1 MHPLVTFIIIPIFA
15 LANAS
20 VSLHIDMESLFSTN
34 IFWGVSLGLLIGKFV
49 GVVGFTLLLITLKI
63 ASFPRGMNIKNLMGV
78 GLLASIGFTM
88 SLFVTSLAFRN
99 EIYITQAKMGIFA
112 ASIIGGVAGFLLLKR
127 QKTK

>member
-1 MHPLVTFIIIPIFA
+1 MSLV
-15 LANAS
+15 
-20 VSLHIDMESLFSTN
+20 
-34 IFWGVSLGLLIGKFV
+34 IGNV
-49 GVVGFTLLLITLKI
+49 YGVVGFTLLLITLKI